1 MMKEIIMGGL
11 WEHFD
16 PRRLV
21 RHAEDPPDFY
31 GAIVRSRRL
40 ADICSARPYRVA
52 ALAFVQIDLAQIGK
66 RPTR

>member
-40 ADICSARPYRVA
+40 ATFA
-52 ALAFVQIDLAQIGK
+52 ALARTGLP
-66 RPTR
+66 R